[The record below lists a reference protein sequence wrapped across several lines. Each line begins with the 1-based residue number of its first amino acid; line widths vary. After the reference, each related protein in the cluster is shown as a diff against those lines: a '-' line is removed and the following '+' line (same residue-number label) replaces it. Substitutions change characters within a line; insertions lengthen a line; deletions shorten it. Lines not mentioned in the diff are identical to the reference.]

1 MNEEAVD
8 FTGLFC
14 LHEVILLTPCSSF
27 ALSTECAA
35 IEVNLCLRTRM
46 TLSTFTKKKHVA

>member
-1 MNEEAVD
+1 MKRPVD

-14 LHEVILLTPCSSF
+14 LHEVILLTPCSCF
-27 ALSTECAA
+27 GLSTECAA